1 MIPTWKI
8 KTSSGLTVVTP
19 ADITNETAF
28 GLLQHEDDPG
38 FELRFIRRYLQ
49 PGMLVVDTST
59 GLGVSALSMAQ
70 QLPNKGQI
78 VALNADDLFFRS
90 VELNELSDLVTDQ
103 ITSRQPDF
111 VRLETN
117 SMDMFELD
125 YSNSLIFFQT
135 DQHSS
140 HIYGTRGFFIYKLI
154 PALDALAPVTTEDLI
169 QGERYFACLPEHAQR
184 LRTSNWIITAS
195 AYVSDPSSDE
205 WKQRFAT
212 LAYARYFLPAWQ
224 SAACDSGYL
233 QAVNLYLAA
242 ANPTYTLSQRFAFL
256 TSSYAEFARLWT
268 VNQHDFGVVTGFARV
283 LADRGQFAEAAG
295 VIYKFLASR
304 SQEQA
309 LPLDRPFLVPIHYF
323 ENRPINGA
331 LTEWVSA
338 MLLEALLSYATNT
351 LQAAYEQF
359 IPLLERVCGLPD
371 HTLAMERRLLLC
383 KSRVNQP
390 VDIEKIT
397 QLSDEKNSANFQI
410 WRAVLADQ
418 SAGRVAAND
427 VNEPDSLMLSQID
440 WINTTRQ
447 RVVLRIPCKHC
458 SRPQTITWR
467 CDQEET
473 AISICS
479 HCRTT
484 QSIDRESVINII
496 KHDYFALL
504 SHAETLAQSEAPTLE
519 DALIKLV
526 GYGYLLEDIAPV
538 RYILLRTERIGH
550 LAANTEIVLQ
560 EQQHVFGK
568 NNVIYVFWFRTKIS
582 NMFLLQLWNR
592 VMRYSSLGHRLFD
605 ICIQN
610 PVFSHMA
617 LDASGGNTFNSEGT
631 DRYNVIQRTRSKLFF
646 TREDDYRASQAM
658 LAMGMELTAPY
669 VCFLGRDSRYLNQE
683 LPGINWSYHEHRNMP
698 VSDYLLGM
706 KYLAEQGVYCLRM
719 GAMVEGALD
728 TGDPHIVDYANRY
741 RDEFMDIYLSATC
754 NLFVSCGT
762 GLDSIPFIFRQ
773 PICFIN
779 MVPVG
784 AWAAAAMKSICIHK
798 KFWLQSVGR
807 FLSYRE
813 QFQSGVAFYGMAQ
826 QYEQADITVINNT
839 PEEILAAVREAWL
852 RSCNLWIDTAED
864 EALQRK
870 ALAIFEKY
878 NEHSYPINF
887 RIGLEY
893 LKSNMYLFD

>member
-59 GLGVSALSMAQ
+59 GLGVTALSMAQ
-70 QLPNKGQI
+70 QLRNIGQI

-184 LRTSNWIITAS
+184 LRTSNLIITATS
-195 AYVSDPSSDE
+195 QTSGLASDE
-205 WKQRFAT
+205 WIEQFAKFT
-212 LAYARYFLPAWQ
+212 YANHFLPAWK
-224 SAACDSGYL
+224 SSACDSNYL

-242 ANPTYTLSQRFAFL
+242 ANDTYTLSQRFALL
-256 TSSYAEFARLWT
+256 TSSYVEFVRLWT
-268 VNQHDFGVVTGFARV
+268 ANQHDFGVVTGFARV

-309 LPLDRPFLVPIHYF
+309 LPLERPFLVPIHYF

-331 LTEWVSA
+331 FTEWVSA
-338 MLLEALLSYATNT
+338 MLLEALLTYATKT
-351 LQAAYEQF
+351 LQAAHEQF
-359 IPLLERVCGLPD
+359 IPLLEQLCGLPD
-371 HTLAMERRLLLC
+371 HTLAMERRLVLC

-390 VDIEKIT
+390 VDLEKIT

-427 VNEPDSLMLSQID
+427 VNEPDSLILSQID

-447 RVVLRIPCKHC
+447 RVVLRIPCKDC
-458 SRPQTITWR
+458 TRPQTISWR

-496 KHDYFALL
+496 KNDYFALL

-550 LAANTEIVLQ
+550 LAINTEIVLQ
-560 EQQHVFGK
+560 EQEHVFGK
-568 NNVIYVFWFRTKIS
+568 RNIIYVFWFRTKIS
-582 NMFLLQLWNR
+582 NMFMLQLWSR
-592 VMRYSSLGHRLFD
+592 VMRYSPLGHRLFD
-605 ICIQN
+605 ICAQN
-610 PVFSHMA
+610 PVFSNMA
-617 LDASGGNTFNSEGT
+617 LDASGGNTFNSEGI
-631 DRYNVIQRTRSKLFF
+631 DRYNVIQRTRPKLFF
-646 TREDDYRASQAM
+646 TREDHLRARQAM
-658 LAMGMELTAPY
+658 ITMGIDFTAPY

-683 LPGINWSYHEHRNMP
+683 LPGINWSYHDYRNMP
-698 VSDYLLGM
+698 VGDYLLCM
-706 KYLAEQGVYCLRM
+706 KYFAEKGVYCLRM
-719 GAMVEGALD
+719 GSIVEGVLD

-762 GLDSIPFIFRQ
+762 GLDSIPLMFRK
-773 PICFIN
+773 PVCWIN
-779 MVPVG
+779 MAPVG
-784 AWAAAAMKSICIHK
+784 TWAAAAMKSICIHK
-798 KFWLQSVGR
+798 KFWLKSVGR

-826 QYEQADITVINNT
+826 QYEQAGITVINNT
-839 PEEILAAVREAWL
+839 PEEILSAVKEAWL
-852 RSCNLWIDTAED
+852 RSCGLWVDTDED
-864 EALQRK
+864 LALQSRVIF
-870 ALAIFEKY
+870 IFEQY
-878 NEHSYPINF
+878 NENSYPINCT
-887 RIGLEY
+887 IGLEY
-893 LKSNMYLFD
+893 LKSNMYLLE

>member
-70 QLPNKGQI
+70 QLRNKGQI

-135 DQHSS
+135 DQYSS
-140 HIYGTRGFFIYKLI
+140 HIYGTRGFFVYKLI

-256 TSSYAEFARLWT
+256 TSSYAEFAQLWT

-390 VDIEKIT
+390 VDLEKIT

-458 SRPQTITWR
+458 SRPQTISWR

-550 LAANTEIVLQ
+550 LAINTEIVLQ
-560 EQQHVFGK
+560 EQEHVFGK
-568 NNVIYVFWFRTKIS
+568 RNIIYVFWFRTKIS
-582 NMFLLQLWNR
+582 NMFMLQLWSR
-592 VMRYSSLGHRLFD
+592 VMRYSPLGHRLFD
-605 ICIQN
+605 ICAQN
-610 PVFSHMA
+610 PVFSNMA
-617 LDASGGNTFNSEGT
+617 LDASGANKFNSDGY
-631 DRYNVIQRTRSKLFF
+631 DRHNLIKRTAPKLFF
-646 TREDDYRASQAM
+646 MAEDHFKAAH
-658 LAMGMELTAPY
+658 AMGNMGMKTNASY
-669 VCFLGRDSRYLNQE
+669 VCFLGRDSRYLGQE
-683 LPGINWSYHEHRNMP
+683 LPVINWSYHNYRNMKIHDFLP
-698 VSDYLLGM
+698 GM
-706 KYLAEQGVYCLRM
+706 KYLAKQGIYCIRM
-719 GAMVEGALD
+719 GFLVDEVLQ
-728 TGDPHIVDYANRY
+728 GDDSYIIDYASHFRT
-741 RDEFMDIYLSATC
+741 EIMDVYLSANC
-754 NLFVSCGT
+754 SLFVSCGT
-762 GLDSIPFIFRQ
+762 GLDSVPAIFRK
-773 PICFIN
+773 PICYVN
-779 MVPVG
+779 LAP
-784 AWAAAAMKSICIHK
+784 AASWGCLSMRSVCIHK
-798 KFWLQSVGR
+798 KFLLVR
-807 FLSYRE
+807 ENRLLSYRE
-813 QFQSGVAFYGMAQ
+813 QFQTGVAFYGMSQ
-826 QYEQADITVINNT
+826 QYEQAGITVINNT
-839 PEEILAAVREAWL
+839 PEEILSAVKEAWL
-852 RSCNLWIDTAED
+852 RSCGLWVDTDED
-864 EALQRK
+864 LALQSRVIF
-870 ALAIFEKY
+870 IFEQY
-878 NEHSYPINF
+878 NENSYPINCT
-887 RIGLEY
+887 IGLEY
-893 LKSNMYLFD
+893 LKSNMYLLE